1 VYSYVE
7 GHPFD
12 GLLAAIIVQTEAR
25 MKMNFL
31 LHKVPKR
38 LGRVLYERFTEP
50 LHLNILSIFVILF
63 GSYKARIAFD
73 LVVRQQYAFSLLKTA
88 ELARAQGLKSVTVIE
103 FGVAAGAGLMNICN
117 ISRKIT
123 KITGIEFQIFGF
135 DSGRGMP
142 PPRDHRDHPEVFSEG
157 SFPLIDRT
165 ALVRALPHNAR
176 LILGDIQ
183 KTLPHFM
190 AGLSARSPLGFVVI
204 DVDYYSSAKDCL
216 NIFLGEADNY
226 LPCTLVY
233 LDDIGFESANP
244 WTGELL
250 AIREFNEEN
259 EMRKI
264 HLFAGLR
271 HKRLFKHTSWFDQ
284 VYLLH
289 VLDHPRRSV
298 AGAPREIKVITN
310 PYL

>member
-1 VYSYVE
+1 
-7 GHPFD
+7 
-12 GLLAAIIVQTEAR
+12 
-25 MKMNFL
+25 MKTKFL

-38 LGRVLYERFTEP
+38 LGRVLYERFPEP
-50 LHLNILSIFVILF
+50 LHLNILSIFVALF
-63 GSYKARIAFD
+63 GSYKTKIAFD
-73 LVVRQQYAFSLLKTA
+73 LVVRQQYAFSILKTA
-88 ELARAQGLKSVTVIE
+88 ELAQAQGLKSVTVIE

-117 ISRKIT
+117 IARKIT
-123 KITGIEFQIFGF
+123 KLTGVEFQIFGF
-135 DSGRGMP
+135 DSGQGMP

-157 SFPLIDRT
+157 SFPLIDRG
-165 ALVRALPHNAR
+165 ALIRALPQNAR

-183 KTLPHFM
+183 ETLPHFI
-190 AGLSARSPLGFVVI
+190 AGLSPSSPVGFVVI

-216 NIFLGEADNY
+216 NVFLGEPNHY
-226 LPCTLVY
+226 LPLALVY
-233 LDDIGFESANP
+233 LDDIGFESASP

-250 AIREFNEEN
+250 AVREFNEEN

-264 HLFAGLR
+264 NLFTGLR

-284 VYLLH
+284 LYLLH

-298 AGAPREIKVITN
+298 SGAHREIKVITN

>member
-1 VYSYVE
+1 
-7 GHPFD
+7 
-12 GLLAAIIVQTEAR
+12 
-25 MKMNFL
+25 
-31 LHKVPKR
+31 
-38 LGRVLYERFTEP
+38 
-50 LHLNILSIFVILF
+50 
-63 GSYKARIAFD
+63 
-73 LVVRQQYAFSLLKTA
+73 VVRQQYAFSLLKTA
-88 ELARAQGLKSVTVIE
+88 EFAQAQGLKSVTVIE
-103 FGVAAGAGLMNICN
+103 FGVAAGAGLTNICN

-135 DSGRGMP
+135 DSGHGMP

-157 SFPLIDRT
+157 SFPLIDR
-165 ALVRALPHNAR
+165 ARLIRSLPSNAR

-183 KTLPHFM
+183 ETLPHFM
-190 AGLSARSPLGFVVI
+190 AGLTPRSPLGFVVV

-216 NIFLGEADNY
+216 NVFLGEPANY
-226 LPCTLVY
+226 LPWAIVY

-244 WTGELL
+244 WVGELL
-250 AIREFNEEN
+250 AVREFNEEN

-264 HLFAGLR
+264 HLFSALR
-271 HKRLFKHTSWFDQ
+271 HKRLFKHTSWLDQ
-284 VYLLH
+284 VFLLH

>member
-1 VYSYVE
+1 MVVSTAV
-7 GHPFD
+7 
-12 GLLAAIIVQTEAR
+12 ITQTEAS
-25 MKMNFL
+25 MKANFL

-38 LGRVLYERFTEP
+38 LGRVLYERFPEP
-50 LHLNILSIFVILF
+50 LHLNILSIFVALF
-63 GSYKARIAFD
+63 GSYKTKIAFD

-88 ELARAQGLKSVTVIE
+88 ELAQAQGLKSVTVIE

-117 ISRKIT
+117 ISSHIT
-123 KITGIEFQIFGF
+123 KLTGVEFQIFGF
-135 DSGRGMP
+135 DSGHGMP
-142 PPRDHRDHPEVFSEG
+142 PPRDHRDHPEVFTEG
-157 SFPLIDRT
+157 SFPLIDRS
-165 ALVRALPHNAR
+165 ALIRALPQNAR

-183 KTLPHFM
+183 ETLPHFM
-190 AGLSARSPLGFVVI
+190 GGLTASSPLGFVVI

-216 NIFLGEADNY
+216 NILLGEADSY
-226 LPCTLVY
+226 LPWTLVY

-250 AIREFNEEN
+250 AVREFNEEN

-264 HLFAGLR
+264 NLFGGLR